1 MLRCSKFLTLLTLL
15 SPAIGFARVVPN
27 VTDENTLTLT
37 IPSASSGPEDIALRR
52 GDGQTYT
59 LENAVV
65 LP

>member
-1 MLRCSKFLTLLTLL
+1 MAAT
-15 SPAIGFARVVPN
+15 IN

>member
-1 MLRCSKFLTLLTLL
+1 VAATVS
-15 SPAIGFARVVPN
+15 

-37 IPSASSGPEDIALRR
+37 IPSAASGPEDIVLSR

-59 LENAVV
+59 LENGVV